1 MMINVFFDD
10 FVILPAF
17 WKSFHQR
24 CYQSFK
30 ETVGSNNFPDPESLF
45 PIQGS
50 IEDRAYQIEI
60 VVSCQVVVTQTL
72 FSSKETFV
80 SATESAFLKILF
92 CTITRFH
99 SQGTLGLTLLCIHNI
114 HPFLSIF
121 FITNNIIVQFSTF
134 NWILLFDASF
144 SFF

>member
-10 FVILPAF
+10 FIILTAF
-17 WKSFHQR
+17 WKSLSQR
-24 CYQSFK
+24 CYQFLK

-50 IEDRAYQIEI
+50 FEDRVYQIKI

-72 FSSKETFV
+72 FSSEETFV
-80 SATESAFLKILF
+80 TATESAFLKILF

-99 SQGTLGLTLLCIHNI
+99 SQGTLGLTLLW
-114 HPFLSIF
+114 LF
-121 FITNNIIVQFSTF
+121 F
-134 NWILLFDASF
+134 
-144 SFF
+144 